1 MSMNIEIPPMGFKPD
16 PNVEASPA
24 RTLIPPGWYETYI
37 SASEIKRNNK
47 DTGYNC
53 SLTFTITGPTSEN
66 RKIFKNLAY
75 VNPSAQAQEIAE
87 KELHLICAAVN
98 LTGNLDHPTQLE
110 NVPMRIRIGAKKDNR
125 GEMETAIYEYKKF
138 SDVPGPAAAAPVP
151 PPVAVPAATTDSPP
165 WKEDDIPF

>member
-1 MSMNIEIPPMGFKPD
+1 MQATPG
-16 PNVEASPA
+16 
-24 RTLIPPGWYETYI
+24 RTLIPAGWYETYI

-66 RKIFKNLAY
+66 RKVFKNLAY

-87 KELHLICAAVN
+87 KELHLICAAVQ

-125 GEMETAIYEYKKF
+125 GEMETVIYEYKKF
-138 SDVPGPAAAAPVP
+138 TDVPALASVSPVA
-151 PPVAVPAATTDSPP
+151 PPVAPATADAPP
-165 WKEDDIPF
+165 WEGEAVPF

>member
-1 MSMNIEIPPMGFKPD
+1 MNIDIPPMGFKPD
-16 PNVEASPA
+16 PNVQATPG
-24 RTLIPPGWYETYI
+24 RTLIPAGWYETYI
-37 SASEIKRNNK
+37 SESEIKRNNK

-66 RKIFKNLAY
+66 RKVFKNLAY

-87 KELHLICAAVN
+87 KELHLICAAVQ

-138 SDVPGPAAAAPVP
+138 SDVPGSAATAPVP
-151 PPVAVPAATTDSPP
+151 PPIAAPKTATDAPP
-165 WKEDDIPF
+165 WTEDDIPF